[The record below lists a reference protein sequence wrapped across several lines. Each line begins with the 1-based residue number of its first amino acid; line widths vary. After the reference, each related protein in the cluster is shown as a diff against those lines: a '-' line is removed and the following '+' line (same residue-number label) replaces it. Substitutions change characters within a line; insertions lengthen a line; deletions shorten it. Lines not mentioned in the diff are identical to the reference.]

1 MSPTRRMKRFPI
13 LLLLLLLAFVAP
25 ERSRAQTSAFAAPQN
40 DIIVLDQWRTHSGD
54 DLAWANPDLDDSQW
68 QTGNAPTK
76 DGGLV
81 VNPGFEW
88 YRTTVTLPESLE
100 GRDLGIGMGTLG
112 EVYDLYVEG
121 VLVGRF
127 GHWTP
132 KPESPFDRNL
142 TYPIP
147 RGIVKGATVH
157 IAIRQWVGN
166 SSTSYFPFYSSGAA
180 RFPRTPELGLLS
192 TITADTKLFTLTG
205 VVRNLPWNLCL
216 LSMLGAG
223 CVAFVLFSAQRA
235 RAEYLVLGIYCIGSF
250 LAPLAGGIL
259 AANDSV
265 MRRSWGPVMI
275 FLAFGAFNIT
285 PLLFLSRLCLRFRRE
300 LEIGTALSFASFLAM
315 AFAFA
320 TDTSFTNNAFWT
332 SVSSILPTLF
342 YLLAAVGL
350 LMQREAGSIA
360 IGITLLLQQ
369 LATAWVNSIHT
380 FFGMSDLRFMPL
392 GPLAVDIRAIA
403 QALFVFITWIVL
415 YLRYREEQLRQVAL
429 EQDMASARR
438 MQEQLLG
445 GSAPRVPGFD
455 LAAVYLPAQEVGG
468 DFYRTVPLHDG
479 SLLVI
484 VGDVSGKGLDAA
496 MLVAAVLGSLANE
509 VERSPGSLLA
519 YLNHAVT
526 GRTGGGFITA
536 CCARFHPDGKVVIA
550 NAGHISP
557 YLSGCELQLE
567 NGLPLGI
574 STDAEYL
581 ESEIVTSGSVTF
593 MSDGVVEARDSKG
606 ELLGFERMAALT
618 SKTAAEIAEAAQRW
632 GQEDDITVLTVSRM
646 A

>member
-1 MSPTRRMKRFPI
+1 MKRFLI
-13 LLLLLLLAFVAP
+13 LLLLLAVVAP
-25 ERSRAQTSAFAAPQN
+25 GMARAQTSAFPAPQN
-40 DIIVLDQWRTHSGD
+40 DVIVLDHWRTHSGD
-54 DLAWANPDLDDSQW
+54 NLAWANPNLDDSQW

-81 VNPGFEW
+81 VKVGFEW
-88 YRTTVTLPESLE
+88 YRTTVTLPEALQ
-100 GRDLGIGMGTLG
+100 GREIAIGMGTLG

-121 VLVGRF
+121 VLIGRF

-132 KPESPFDRNL
+132 KPESPFDRDV
-142 TYPIP
+142 TYPVP
-147 RGIVKGATVH
+147 HGIVKGAIVH
-157 IAIRQWVGN
+157 IAIRQWMGN

-192 TITADTKLFTLTG
+192 TVTANTKLYTFSG

-300 LEIGTALSFASFLAM
+300 LEIGTALSFASYLAI

-320 TDTSFTNNAFWT
+320 TQASFTNNAFWT
-332 SVSSILPTLF
+332 TVSSILPTLF
-342 YLLAAVGL
+342 YLLAALGL
-350 LMQREAGSIA
+350 LMQREVGSIA
-360 IGITLLLQQ
+360 IGIALLLQQ

-380 FFGMSDLRFMPL
+380 LFGMSDLRFMPL
-392 GPLAVDIRAIA
+392 GPLAVDLRAIA

-415 YLRYREEQLRQVAL
+415 YLRYRQEQLRQVAL

-509 VERSPGSLLA
+509 VERSPGSLLE

-536 CCARFHPDGKVVIA
+536 CCARFFPDGKIVVA

-557 YLSGCELQLE
+557 YLNGRELELE

-574 STDAEYL
+574 SAEAEYM
-581 ESEIVTSGSVTF
+581 EAEVRTSGAVTF
-593 MSDGVVEARDSKG
+593 MSDGVVEARNAKG

-632 GQEDDITVLTVSRM
+632 GQEDDITVLTVGRM
-646 A
+646 AAV

>member
-1 MSPTRRMKRFPI
+1 MKRFLI
-13 LLLLLLLAFVAP
+13 LLWALALPASGP
-25 ERSRAQTSAFAAPQN
+25 AHAQSNAHADTQDDVITLSH
-40 DIIVLDQWRTHSGD
+40 WRTHSGD
-54 DLAWANPDLDDSQW
+54 NLAWANPDLDDSQW
-68 QTGNAPTK
+68 QLGSTPSK
-76 DGGLV
+76 EGGLV
-81 VNPGFEW
+81 VSSGFQW
-88 YRTTVTLPESLE
+88 YRTSVSLPESLQ
-100 GRDLGIGMGTLG
+100 GRELAIGMGTLS
-112 EVYDLYVEG
+112 EVYELYVEG
-121 VLVGRF
+121 VLIGRF

-147 RGIVKGATVH
+147 RGIVKGSTVH
-157 IAIRQWVGN
+157 IAVRQWMGG
-166 SSTSYFPFYSSGAA
+166 TATGYFPFYSSGAA
-180 RFPRTPELGLLS
+180 RFPRLPELGLRS
-192 TITADTKLFTLTG
+192 TVTARTKLYVSAG
-205 VVRNLPWNLCL
+205 IVRNLPWNLCL
-216 LSMLGAG
+216 LSMLAAG
-223 CVAFVLFSAQRA
+223 SIAFVLFSAQRS
-235 RAEYLVLGIYCIGSF
+235 RPEYLLLGIYCVGSF

-259 AANDSV
+259 AATDSV
-265 MRRSWGPVMI
+265 MRRSWGPVLVMA
-275 FLAFGAFNIT
+275 AFGLFNTT
-285 PLLFLSRLCLRFRRE
+285 PLFFLSRLCRQFRRL
-300 LEIGTALSFASFLAM
+300 LEIGTGLCLLQYLSLAFAM
-315 AFAFA
+315 ATQA
-320 TDTSFTNNAFWT
+320 TFTNNASWIT
-332 SVSSILPTLF
+332 STSILPTLF
-342 YLLAAVGL
+342 FLLAALGL
-350 LMQREAGSIA
+350 LLQREAGSIA
-360 IGITLLLQQ
+360 IGIALLLEQF
-369 LATAWVNSIHT
+369 ATAWVNSIHT
-380 FFGMSDLRFMPL
+380 LVGMSDLRFMPL
-392 GPLAVDIRAIA
+392 GPLAVDIRAIF
-403 QALFVFITWIVL
+403 QALFVFVTWVVL

-455 LAAVYLPAQEVGG
+455 VAAVYLPAQEVGG

-536 CCARFHPDGKVVIA
+536 CCARFYPDGKVVIA

-557 YLSGCELQLE
+557 YLNGRELQLE

-574 STDAEYL
+574 SAQAEYL
-581 ESEIVTSGSVTF
+581 EAEIVTSGPITF

-632 GQEDDITVLTVSRM
+632 GQEDDITVLTVRCFST
-646 A
+646 